1 MQGFLKTKVSK
12 GYCLKPFIFF
22 KTAAAILL
30 ISSCAQN
37 PLTLK
42 RDISSEQ
49 EKYYLSTDDALKRIK
64 ELKASPLNDSQCF
77 ADPETKIYL
86 LNIKTSATGNYK
98 DLKSQINVARLE
110 NTASTEY
117 YFCRVTCLLNN
128 RYAAF
133 WTTLTDSPS
142 RHNDDNAFI
151 CQGISME
158 MVKIPGTSLSTLGP
172 VVRTISAFDVQ
183 EILPRLKE
191 VNYKIPPATKTELD
205 KKTFENFAVISKAY
219 ITSSMPAM
227 IEAGKIMDQIAYQK
241 PGYKAQLDK
250 YLVMLKNNNGQV
262 KGDFSTDY
270 FVMLNILQNGRHMIY
285 EKM

>member
-1 MQGFLKTKVSK
+1 MKNHSV
-12 GYCLKPFIFF
+12 F
-22 KTAAAILL
+22 KTLSVLL
-30 ISSCAQN
+30 LASACAHN
-37 PLTLK
+37 PLTPK
-42 RDISSEQ
+42 REISSES
-49 EKYYLSTDDALKRIK
+49 EKYFLTNDYALKRIK
-64 ELKASPLNDSQCF
+64 ELKAAPLSDSQCF

-86 LNIKTSATGNYK
+86 LNIKASATGNYRE
-98 DLKSQINVARLE
+98 LKSQIDVTKLE
-110 NTASTEY
+110 NSGSTEY

-158 MVKIPGTSLSTLGP
+158 MVNIPGTSLSTLGP
-172 VVRTISAFDVQ
+172 VVKTISAFDMQ
-183 EILPRLKE
+183 EVLPRLKE
-191 VNYKIPPATKTELD
+191 VNYKISPLAKAELD
-205 KKTFENFAVISKAY
+205 KKTFENLAIISRSY

-227 IEAGKIMDQIAYQK
+227 IEAGKIMDQIAYQR
-241 PGYKAQLDK
+241 PGHKAVLDK
-250 YLVMLKNNNGQV
+250 YVLMLKKNNGQL

-270 FVMLNILQNGRHMIY
+270 FVMLNLLQNGRHLLY

>member
-1 MQGFLKTKVSK
+1 M
-12 GYCLKPFIFF
+12 IM
-22 KTAAAILL
+22 LL
-30 ISSCAQN
+30 IASSCAQN
-37 PLTLK
+37 PLALK
-42 RDISSEQ
+42 RDISSEP
-49 EKYYLSTDDALKRIK
+49 EKYFLNTDEALKRIK
-64 ELKASPLNDSQCF
+64 EVKAAPLNDGQCF

-98 DLKSQINVARLE
+98 DLKSQINVSKLE

-117 YFCRVTCLLNN
+117 YFCRVTCLLNS

-172 VVRTISAFDVQ
+172 VVKNLSAFDIQ

-191 VNYKIPPATKTELD
+191 VNYKISPATKAELD
-205 KKTFENFAVISKAY
+205 KKTFENFVVISKAY
-219 ITSSMPAM
+219 ISSTMPAM

-250 YLVMLKNNNGQV
+250 YVLMLKSNNGQI

-270 FVMLNILQNGRHMIY
+270 FVMLNLLQNGRHLLY

>member
-1 MQGFLKTKVSK
+1 M
-12 GYCLKPFIFF
+12 KPAFF
-22 KTAAAILL
+22 FQTMAVLL
-30 ISSCAQN
+30 LSASCAGN
-37 PLTLK
+37 PLALK
-42 RDISSEQ
+42 RDISSEP
-49 EKYYLSTDDALKRIK
+49 EKYFLNTDETLKKMK
-64 ELKASPLNDSQCF
+64 ELKVTPLQDSQCF

-98 DLKSQINVARLE
+98 DLKSQINVSRLE
-110 NTASTEY
+110 NTGSTEY
-117 YFCRVTCLLNN
+117 YFCRVTCFLNN

-172 VVRTISAFDVQ
+172 VVKNISAFDIQ

-191 VNYKIPPATKTELD
+191 VNYKIPPSTKAELD

-219 ITSSMPAM
+219 ITSTMPAM
-227 IEAGKIMDQIAYQK
+227 IEAGRIMDQIAYQK

-250 YLVMLKNNNGQV
+250 YVLMLKNNNGQV

-270 FVMLNILQNGRHMIY
+270 FVMLNILQNGRHMIF